1 MNSDFYLFSPQNLI
15 KKIKDMGLSFKKIIA
30 MQVNEMISS
39 DYISIYDY
47 INNHNDKTIVIPAL
61 VCDEFDIDILYNELL
76 SLGVRKEN
84 IKYIPMEYF
93 YENKKLTK
101 EKLIEY
107 DDINYLNYL
116 EICINDFC
124 NMNCKGC
131 SHFSNLAPKEFE
143 DFEQVK
149 SDIIRLRQ
157 IFSHIDKIRI
167 MGGEPLLN
175 PDLIKYIVMIK
186 QNFPYTDLRIVTN
199 GILLKNISKE
209 LLECINENDVM
220 IDISVYPP
228 LVNKMDSI
236 IKKLR
241 EKNVKVFIENIGK
254 FKPILLNK
262 KRMYPYK
269 ELRDCN
275 CINLREGYLAS
286 CPLVFTI
293 QYINDNYNNKYNYT
307 TNKINIYKK
316 NITAK
321 DIKKQLKK
329 PFELCNYCAH
339 YRDDLNFFE
348 WEQRVKN
355 CKLEDWVSEE

>member
-131 SHFSNLAPKEFE
+131 SHFANLAPKEFE

-241 EKNVKVFIENIGK
+241 EKNVKVFIENI
-254 FKPILLNK
+254 IL
-262 KRMYPYK
+262 
-269 ELRDCN
+269 
-275 CINLREGYLAS
+275 
-286 CPLVFTI
+286 
-293 QYINDNYNNKYNYT
+293 
-307 TNKINIYKK
+307 
-316 NITAK
+316 
-321 DIKKQLKK
+321 
-329 PFELCNYCAH
+329 
-339 YRDDLNFFE
+339 
-348 WEQRVKN
+348 
-355 CKLEDWVSEE
+355 

>member
-131 SHFSNLAPKEFE
+131 SHFANLAPKEFE

-167 MGGEPLLN
+167 MGG
-175 PDLIKYIVMIK
+175 
-186 QNFPYTDLRIVTN
+186 
-199 GILLKNISKE
+199 S
-209 LLECINENDVM
+209 
-220 IDISVYPP
+220 
-228 LVNKMDSI
+228 
-236 IKKLR
+236 
-241 EKNVKVFIENIGK
+241 
-254 FKPILLNK
+254 
-262 KRMYPYK
+262 
-269 ELRDCN
+269 
-275 CINLREGYLAS
+275 
-286 CPLVFTI
+286 
-293 QYINDNYNNKYNYT
+293 
-307 TNKINIYKK
+307 
-316 NITAK
+316 
-321 DIKKQLKK
+321 
-329 PFELCNYCAH
+329 H
-339 YRDDLNFFE
+339 Y
-348 WEQRVKN
+348 
-355 CKLEDWVSEE
+355 